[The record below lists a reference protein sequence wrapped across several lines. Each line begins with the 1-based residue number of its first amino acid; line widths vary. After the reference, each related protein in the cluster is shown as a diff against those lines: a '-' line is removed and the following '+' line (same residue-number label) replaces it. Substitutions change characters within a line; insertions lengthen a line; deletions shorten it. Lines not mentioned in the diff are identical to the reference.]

1 MAVVSCVSV
10 RLELTPGRTGMSQA
24 LRLGGRG
31 VVPES
36 PPAGPAF
43 GKCPIKGLLCH
54 ASLPA
59 HFGLESEDGSSW
71 SRGRPCCD
79 KHPGEQGTGRGRGL
93 WAGRAGC
100 KAHGCRGSREG
111 GATKGPPQLCEQ
123 VPLVVLLVLV
133 CDCPSGPLARPHHR
147 CLLRAKPAL
156 PLSAE

>member
-59 HFGLESEDGSSW
+59 HFGLENEDGSSW

-79 KHPGEQGTGRGRGL
+79 KHPGEQGTGRGQGL

-111 GATKGPPQLCEQ
+111 GRRRAHPSSASRCRSLSSSSPSVTVRPGLS
-123 VPLVVLLVLV
+123 LAHIIDV
-133 CDCPSGPLARPHHR
+133 C
-147 CLLRAKPAL
+147 
-156 PLSAE
+156 

>member
-1 MAVVSCVSV
+1 MAVVSCVSL

-59 HFGLESEDGSSW
+59 HFGLENEDGSSW

-111 GATKGPPQLCEQ
+111 GRQRAHPSSASRCRSLSSSSPSVAVRPGLS
-123 VPLVVLLVLV
+123 LAHIIDV
-133 CDCPSGPLARPHHR
+133 C
-147 CLLRAKPAL
+147 
-156 PLSAE
+156 